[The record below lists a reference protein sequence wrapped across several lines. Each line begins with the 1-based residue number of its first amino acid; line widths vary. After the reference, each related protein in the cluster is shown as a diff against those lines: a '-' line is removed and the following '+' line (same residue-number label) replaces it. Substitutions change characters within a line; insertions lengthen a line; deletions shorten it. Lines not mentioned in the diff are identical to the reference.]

1 MKKVCIVTGTRAE
14 YGLLKPVIERFF
26 RSEEVQLQLVVTGM
40 HLSPEYGMTYQEI
53 EKDGYPIT
61 AKIDMHLTSDTACG
75 ITRSMGIAMMG
86 FADYFETHRP
96 DILLILG
103 DRYEMLVVAT
113 AAMMA
118 RIPIAHIHG
127 GETTEGA
134 IDEAIR
140 HAITKMS
147 LLHFTATE
155 VYRKRVVQ
163 LGENPSR
170 IYNVGAL
177 GVENIQKVLLMEKE
191 QLEADMNFR
200 FSDKTLMVTYHPV
213 TLENMTSESQ
223 FYTLLQVIEN
233 HKEVKVIFTKANADA
248 DGRVINKMIDDFTEK
263 NKDRCVAF
271 TSLGQK
277 RYLSALQ
284 YCCAVVGNSSS
295 GIIEAPSFGIPTVNI
310 GNRQRGRV
318 CAESVISCG
327 NGKNDID
334 QALALALSDSFK
346 QQIQNVENPYEGENT
361 SKQIVDIISQELQKG
376 MELKKTFYEVNV

>member
-1 MKKVCIVTGTRAE
+1 
-14 YGLLKPVIERFF
+14 
-26 RSEEVQLQLVVTGM
+26 
-40 HLSPEYGMTYQEI
+40 
-53 EKDGYPIT
+53 
-61 AKIDMHLTSDTACG
+61 
-75 ITRSMGIAMMG
+75 
-86 FADYFETHRP
+86 
-96 DILLILG
+96 
-103 DRYEMLVVAT
+103 
-113 AAMMA
+113 
-118 RIPIAHIHG
+118 
-127 GETTEGA
+127 
-134 IDEAIR
+134 
-140 HAITKMS
+140 MS